1 MPLPALLA
9 LLALSPAAP
18 QDWPQFLGPD
28 RTGVVPGSGWEAV
41 GAAEPLWTRNVGL
54 GYSCPSIVG
63 EHLVTMGFHP
73 EENQDVVLCLDPET
87 GEELWWHAY
96 EATDAPRY
104 HGGGTLTTPTI
115 AGGVVYTVNR
125 HGRAFALDLETGEP
139 RWERDYRTE
148 LELERTFHGYC
159 ASPVVLAD
167 RILLV
172 LGGEALAVQ
181 RDDGEVLW
189 RTEDHGDGAYTN
201 PTVFVRQ
208 GRTLAAVMLGQTLL
222 VLDMADGSV
231 VHRME
236 WPLQGNAVHVAQPL
250 LIDDRLLI
258 SSAYEKGAAM
268 LRLGDALEPEVLWTS
283 RKLRNKVTGLYLYDG
298 HVYGFDE
305 SVLKCFDLEGNERWR
320 ERGLGMGALSIA
332 GGRLL
337 VLSSSGEL
345 IVAEATPEEYREL
358 SRRQVLEGG
367 SYWTMPVLS
376 RGRIY
381 VRNSLGDLA
390 CLDHRHGAAK
400 GDERIAGEAPP
411 AASLFSAHDQAVGG
425 DAIRRAPGLR
435 LSGEWEILGRGLAR
449 TPATLVL
456 GPPDRWRLG
465 LDSGEFVQVFDGEIA
480 WEQKNGGFRLLEDDE
495 RRDAPHVLALTDLL
509 APACPEGAVVSPQ
522 PVAFA
527 GALCWRVDS
536 RLPSDATPPGEPR
549 TVHHYFEVETGRLAG
564 REGDGL
570 SRMVFRGA
578 RELGSARVPAQ
589 IVVYR
594 TDSGQEE
601 SFHVSGGEWVAPEA
615 QTFERPE
622 GLRSLLRTPEQR
634 EADSRRLRERY
645 ARELGVYRPEGEQG
659 PDEDLTIAVEDGDL
673 VAQVGTD
680 RSLLLPSPQ
689 DEGAFWMV
697 EFRSV
702 WRFAYAEDG
711 AVTGATLSWDE
722 ETLTFTRL
730 D

>member
-332 GGRLL
+332 GGRLRRRPRNTA
-337 VLSSSGEL
+337 SS
-345 IVAEATPEEYREL
+345 
-358 SRRQVLEGG
+358 
-367 SYWTMPVLS
+367 
-376 RGRIY
+376 
-381 VRNSLGDLA
+381 
-390 CLDHRHGAAK
+390 
-400 GDERIAGEAPP
+400 
-411 AASLFSAHDQAVGG
+411 
-425 DAIRRAPGLR
+425 
-435 LSGEWEILGRGLAR
+435 
-449 TPATLVL
+449 
-456 GPPDRWRLG
+456 
-465 LDSGEFVQVFDGEIA
+465 
-480 WEQKNGGFRLLEDDE
+480 
-495 RRDAPHVLALTDLL
+495 
-509 APACPEGAVVSPQ
+509 
-522 PVAFA
+522 
-527 GALCWRVDS
+527 
-536 RLPSDATPPGEPR
+536 
-549 TVHHYFEVETGRLAG
+549 
-564 REGDGL
+564 
-570 SRMVFRGA
+570 RGA
-578 RELGSARVPAQ
+578 RSSRAARTGRCRCSRAGASTSATAWATWPASITGTARRRATSASPARPPRPPACSARTTRP
-589 IVVYR
+589 
-594 TDSGQEE
+594 
-601 SFHVSGGEWVAPEA
+601 WVATRYGAPRA
-615 QTFERPE
+615 FDSPASGRSWGAASRALPPRWCS
-622 GLRSLLRTPEQR
+622 GLRTAGASASTRASSCRFSTARSPG
-634 EADSRRLRERY
+634 SRRTAGSGCSRTTSAAMHRTCW
-645 ARELGVYRPEGEQG
+645 P
-659 PDEDLTIAVEDGDL
+659 
-673 VAQVGTD
+673 
-680 RSLLLPSPQ
+680 
-689 DEGAFWMV
+689 
-697 EFRSV
+697 
-702 WRFAYAEDG
+702 
-711 AVTGATLSWDE
+711 
-722 ETLTFTRL
+722 
-730 D
+730 